1 MSKECFVQRLS
12 LSVILVV
19 LLWSAGCSREGAVL
33 VEKSSDAES
42 PDYRIQQ
49 ITFLR
54 DPSGTLG
61 PNDVLGP
68 PWTEEFR
75 EFGRGIPSF
84 GFSTDAVWCRI
95 DLPGRSSGSV
105 VAELASTRLDH
116 VTWYEV
122 CDGRILQEVRN
133 GWQDGNRGEPAPASY
148 PALRIDVS
156 PEQTYTLLIRVCSE
170 CALTL
175 PVTLVREQDFD
186 VLTLRRGYVA
196 HLQVG
201 ASIAVVATCLLLG
214 LTFRDVL
221 FVLLGLFGIAG
232 FVYGALYDPVLS
244 LQPFPIPPSF
254 SRIGGSLAASV
265 ASFVLIMFCGAY
277 AGWKNLSPVDRL
289 LLIIAVLLTVSL
301 LLLHLTLPFRSLNRI
316 LGLCLT
322 FTECCGIWIISS
334 PWRHKRESTDF
345 FVLLVVLLAHVP
357 ALMFILQLEQMVP
370 TLLPPQS
377 LRFVPLP
384 TVVSGITCVL
394 IRRRQSAE
402 QLRFSI
408 AQAQAGES
416 EARLAALRMQLN
428 PHMLLNCLTA
438 VSALSRTAPER
449 IPVLIDNLAAILQS
463 RLKPTPPQLW
473 TLAEE
478 LHLARAL
485 VELDHVR
492 YTDSPA
498 LHESVQLEAESCLV
512 PEMLLQPLVE
522 NALKYGRTGTGPPVI
537 CLSATVAG
545 NRLAITIS
553 NKRAIGK
560 SAHFFPGFGI
570 GMQNIRQRLELLY
583 GHAAKFE
590 LELTPG
596 HFKAILGLPA
606 VQQP

>member
-1 MSKECFVQRLS
+1 
-12 LSVILVV
+12 
-19 LLWSAGCSREGAVL
+19 
-33 VEKSSDAES
+33 
-42 PDYRIQQ
+42 
-49 ITFLR
+49 
-54 DPSGTLG
+54 
-61 PNDVLGP
+61 
-68 PWTEEFR
+68 
-75 EFGRGIPSF
+75 
-84 GFSTDAVWCRI
+84 
-95 DLPGRSSGSV
+95 
-105 VAELASTRLDH
+105 
-116 VTWYEV
+116 
-122 CDGRILQEVRN
+122 
-133 GWQDGNRGEPAPASY
+133 
-148 PALRIDVS
+148 
-156 PEQTYTLLIRVCSE
+156 
-170 CALTL
+170 
-175 PVTLVREQDFD
+175 
-186 VLTLRRGYVA
+186 
-196 HLQVG
+196 
-201 ASIAVVATCLLLG
+201 
-214 LTFRDVL
+214 
-221 FVLLGLFGIAG
+221 
-232 FVYGALYDPVLS
+232 
-244 LQPFPIPPSF
+244 
-254 SRIGGSLAASV
+254 
-265 ASFVLIMFCGAY
+265 
-277 AGWKNLSPVDRL
+277 
-289 LLIIAVLLTVSL
+289 
-301 LLLHLTLPFRSLNRI
+301 
-316 LGLCLT
+316 
-322 FTECCGIWIISS
+322 
-334 PWRHKRESTDF
+334 
-345 FVLLVVLLAHVP
+345 VLLVVLLAHVP
-357 ALMFILQLEQMVP
+357 ALLFILQLEQMVP

-498 LHESVQLEAESCLV
+498 LHESVQFQAESCLV

-522 NALKYGRTGTGPPVI
+522 NALKYGRTGTEPPVI

-553 NKRAIGK
+553 NKGAIGK
-560 SAHFFPGFGI
+560 AAHFSPGFGI

-583 GHAAKFE
+583 GRAAKFE
-590 LELTPG
+590 VEQTPG

>member
-1 MSKECFVQRLS
+1 M
-12 LSVILVV
+12 LVV
-19 LLWSAGCSREGAVL
+19 LLCSAGCDREGV
-33 VEKSSDAES
+33 VVNGKSSDAES
-42 PDYRIQQ
+42 ASFRIQQ

-54 DPSGTLG
+54 DPSRTLG

-68 PWTEEFR
+68 TWTGEFR
-75 EFGRGIPSF
+75 EFRQGIPSF
-84 GFSTDAVWCRI
+84 GFSTAAVWCRI
-95 DLPGRSSGSV
+95 DLIGRSSASV
-105 VAELASTRLDH
+105 IAELASTRLDH

-122 CDGRILQEVRN
+122 RDGKILREVSN
-133 GWQDGNRGEPAPASY
+133 GWQDGKRGEPAPASY
-148 PALRIDVS
+148 PALQIEMN
-156 PEQTYTLLIRVCSE
+156 PEQPCTLLFRVCSE

-175 PVTLVREQDFD
+175 PVTLVSEEDFGG
-186 VLTLRRGYVA
+186 LTLRRGYIA

-201 ASIAVVATCLLLG
+201 ALIAVVATCLLLG
-214 LTFRDVL
+214 LTFQDVL

-254 SRIGGSLAASV
+254 SRIGCSLAASV

-277 AGWKNLSPVDRL
+277 SGWKQLSKFDRL
-289 LLIIAVLLTVSL
+289 LLILAALLTVGM
-301 LLLHLTLPFRSLNRI
+301 LLLHLVLPFRSLNRI
-316 LGLCLT
+316 LGLYLT

-345 FVLLVVLLAHVP
+345 YVLLGVLLAHAP
-357 ALMFILQLEQMVP
+357 ALLFILQLEQFVP

-416 EARLAALRMQLN
+416 EARLAALRFQLN

-485 VELDHVR
+485 VELDQVR

-522 NALKYGRTGTGPPVI
+522 NALKYGRSGSGPPNI
-537 CLSATVAG
+537 RLCATAAG
-545 NRLAITIS
+545 NRLVITIS
-553 NKRAIGK
+553 NNGAIGK
-560 SAHFFPGFGI
+560 PGHFSPGFGI
-570 GMQNIRQRLELLY
+570 GMLNIRQRLELLY
-583 GHAAKFE
+583 GRAAKFE
-590 LELTPG
+590 VEETPG
-596 HFKAILGLPA
+596 HFKAVLGLPA

>member
-1 MSKECFVQRLS
+1 MQCSAQRLP
-12 LSVILVV
+12 LSA
-19 LLWSAGCSREGAVL
+19 LLLFLLCSTGCSRDGAAINGASSVAEGA
-33 VEKSSDAES
+33 SF
-42 PDYRIQQ
+42 RIQQ

-54 DPSGTLG
+54 DPSRTLG
-61 PNDVLGP
+61 PTDVLGP
-68 PWTEEFR
+68 ALTGEFF
-75 EFGRGIPSF
+75 EFQQGIPSF
-84 GFSTDAVWCRI
+84 GFTTAAIWCRI
-95 DLPGRSSGSV
+95 DLIGRSSASV
-105 VAELASTRLDH
+105 VAEIASTRLDH

-122 CDGRILQEVRN
+122 RGGKILRQVSN
-133 GWQDGNRGEPAPASY
+133 GWQDGKLGEPAPNSY
-148 PALRIDVS
+148 PALRIELNPGQS
-156 PEQTYTLLIRVCSE
+156 CTLLFRVCSD

-175 PVTLVREQDFD
+175 PVTFIREDEFD
-186 VLTLRRGYVA
+186 NVILRRGYIA

-201 ASIAVVATCLLLG
+201 VLLAVVATCLLLG
-214 LTFRDVL
+214 LTFPDIQ

-254 SRIGGSLAASV
+254 SRIGCSLAAGA
-265 ASFVLIMFCGAY
+265 ASFILIIFCGVY
-277 AGWKNLSPVDRL
+277 SGWKQLSRFDRL
-289 LLIIAVLLTVSL
+289 LLVLAALLTVGM
-301 LLLHLTLPFRSLNRI
+301 LLLHLALPFRVLNRN
-316 LGLCLT
+316 LGLYLSV
-322 FTECCGIWIISS
+322 TECCGIWILSS
-334 PWRHKRESTDF
+334 PWRQKRESADF
-345 FVLLVVLLAHVP
+345 YLLVGVLLAHVP
-357 ALMFILQLEQMVP
+357 ALLFILQLEQFVP

-408 AQAQAGES
+408 AQAQARES
-416 EARLAALRMQLN
+416 EARLAALRFQLN

-485 VELDHVR
+485 VELDQVR

-498 LHESVQLEAESCLV
+498 LTESVLSEAENCLV
-512 PEMLLQPLVE
+512 PEMLLQPLIE
-522 NALKYGRTGTGPPVI
+522 NALKYGRTGAGPPAI
-537 CLSATVAG
+537 SLSANVAG

-553 NKRAIGK
+553 NKGANGK
-560 SAHFFPGFGI
+560 SGHFSPGLGI
-570 GMQNIRQRLELLY
+570 GMQNIRQRLDLLY
-583 GHAAKFE
+583 GRAARFE
-590 LELTPG
+590 VDESDG
-596 HFKAILGLPA
+596 HFKTMLSLPA
-606 VQQP
+606 VQHP